1 MPLILTEVSEVKS
14 YHALYMRI
22 KDVVPPAVGL
32 ELLDAVASATGL
44 VAPDADEAGGGIDA
58 AEDLSGAALG
68 SAWRW
73 LVDAD
78 AGVEVRVGSGDEAG
92 GDGADEGPEVR
103 GVRDASGAE
112 ALAREHELTV
122 ASAAEVRDGGRELGL
137 ERGAQNRPQQ
147 RLHQPSEPR

>member
-1 MPLILTEVSEVKS
+1 
-14 YHALYMRI
+14 MRI
-22 KDVVPPAVGL
+22 EDVVPPAVGL
-32 ELLDAVASATGL
+32 ELLDAVAGAAGL

-92 GDGADEGPEVR
+92 GEVSSSLPR
-103 GVRDASGAE
+103 LLLPRRPLPGRRRAASWTA
-112 ALAREHELTV
+112 
-122 ASAAEVRDGGRELGL
+122 ASM
-137 ERGAQNRPQQ
+137 
-147 RLHQPSEPR
+147 SSTPRNLR